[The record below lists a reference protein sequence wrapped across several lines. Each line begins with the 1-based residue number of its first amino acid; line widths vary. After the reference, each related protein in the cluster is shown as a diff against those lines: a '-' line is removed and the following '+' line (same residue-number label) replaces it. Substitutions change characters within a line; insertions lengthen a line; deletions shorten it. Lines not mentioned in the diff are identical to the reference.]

1 MVSFRMKFWD
11 VIEGWLKLCIDR
23 VWGMGKQL
31 GALGGVRI
39 LLGGGPELFGKV
51 TVDSCGSEETPLGIP
66 QVAAWQEAH

>member
-11 VIEGWLKLCIDR
+11 VIEGCLKLRIDR
-23 VWGMGKQL
+23 VWGMGKRL
-31 GALGGVRI
+31 GAMDGVRI

-51 TVDSCGSEETPLGIP
+51 GVDPCGSEETPLDIP